1 MHDTKMAQAKLNS
14 TEKKIGLG
22 TTVKLLVPKFI
33 ELLWEYPCLARVSS
47 GRLFRARAA
56 TTGKA
61 RSPRV
66 ARRVDKDSQ
75 RLSNQPELCQVK
87 EAGSG
92 EFGDWLLMLS

>member
-1 MHDTKMAQAKLNS
+1 M
-14 TEKKIGLG
+14 
-22 TTVKLLVPKFI
+22 KLLVPKFI

-47 GRLFRARAA
+47 GRLFRALAA

-75 RLSNQPELCQVK
+75 RLSNQPELCQVT

-92 EFGDWLLMLS
+92 EFNDVVAHAQLTVNLNTQIIDYG